1 VVHRSAEGVLADL
14 DATLLGPLRL
24 DGPLVL
30 SCSGDLCFLP
40 WGLLPSRRGLPTV
53 TAPSAAAWL
62 RGHRAA
68 VRGRGDR
75 VVALAGPDLRQA
87 GAEAEVVAATW
98 SGATL
103 LRGAAATGEAMRAAL
118 TGSDLVHVAAHGTHR
133 QDNPLFSSVRLAD
146 GALYAYE
153 LGRSDEGFAGCVVLS
168 ACDAG
173 LATFRPGDES
183 LGLSQVLLQLG
194 ARSVVAAVARVN
206 DEASAGLM
214 AGLHAQL
221 AGGKDAAASLAA
233 VQHDLA
239 EDGTLVALAAI
250 GGTW

>member
-1 VVHRSAEGVLADL
+1 
-14 DATLLGPLRL
+14 
-24 DGPLVL
+24 
-30 SCSGDLCFLP
+30 
-40 WGLLPSRRGLPTV
+40 
-53 TAPSAAAWL
+53 
-62 RGHRAA
+62 
-68 VRGRGDR
+68 
-75 VVALAGPDLRQA
+75 
-87 GAEAEVVAATW
+87 
-98 SGATL
+98 
-103 LRGAAATGEAMRAAL
+103 MR
-118 TGSDLVHVAAHGTHR
+118 TSDHVAAHGTHR

-153 LGRSDEGFAGCVVLS
+153 LSRSGEGFASCVVLS

-206 DEASAGLM
+206 DEASAALM
-214 AGLHAQL
+214 SGVHRQMARGV
-221 AGGKDAAASLAA
+221 DSAAALAA

-239 EDGTLVALAAI
+239 EDGSLVGLVCI